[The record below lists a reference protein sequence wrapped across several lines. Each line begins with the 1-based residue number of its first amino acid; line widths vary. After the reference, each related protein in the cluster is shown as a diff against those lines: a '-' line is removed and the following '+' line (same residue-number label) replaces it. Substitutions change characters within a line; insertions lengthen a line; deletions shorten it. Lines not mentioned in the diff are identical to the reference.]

1 MTGCVLRAH
10 NDRADFEKLLSRS
23 TFDEAVIHKGGFNFV
38 ISVSGLFDVQLRECE
53 EFINN
58 HLEECKLL
66 VETLR
71 PVAAD
76 LDFGIWKNEGPVQ
89 SVTFPQS
96 LVKLAG
102 RMGFR
107 LTTSLYEAN
116 DL

>member
-10 NDRADFEKLLSRS
+10 SEGADFRELLSRS
-23 TFDEAVIHKGGFNFV
+23 TFDEVVIHKGGFNFV
-38 ISVSGLFDVQLRECE
+38 ISESELFDVQLRECE
-53 EFINN
+53 EFVNN
-58 HLEECKLL
+58 HVEECKLI

-71 PVAAD
+71 PVTPD

-89 SVTFPQS
+89 SVIFPQS

-102 RMGFR
+102 RMGFG
-107 LTTSLYEAN
+107 LTTSLYEAS

>member
-10 NDRADFEKLLSRS
+10 NEGADFNQLLSRS

-38 ISVSGLFDVQLRECE
+38 ISESELFDVQLRECE

-58 HLEECKLL
+58 H
-66 VETLR
+66 VEQCELIVEILR
-71 PVAAD
+71 PVTAD

-102 RMGFR
+102 TMGFR
-107 LTTSLYEAN
+107 LTTSLYEAS